1 MARHKILHGCVI
13 TCDVKAPGCAQR
25 FTTYS
30 FAAMARKQAKAAGWS
45 RASGKKFQADAESP
59 ECILALGT
67 VDVCPSCFATAPRY
81 VKPKK
86 EKKAK
91 VAA

>member
-1 MARHKILHGCVI
+1 MARRKIPHGCVI
-13 TCDVKAPGCAQR
+13 ACDVMAKGCAER

-45 RASGKKFQADAESP
+45 RVSGKKFQGGSP
-59 ECILALGT
+59 ELIISLQP

>member
-30 FAAMARKQAKAAGWS
+30 FAAMAREQAKAAGWS
-45 RASGKKFQADAESP
+45 RASGKKFQGESP
-59 ECILALGT
+59 ELIISDKA
-67 VDVCPSCFATAPRY
+67 VDVCPPCFATAPRY